1 MRAGGTRS
9 WRGLK
14 TAPWATAHVSV
25 RSSMVAGGLIVLS
38 PRDSWA
44 VVVTV
49 RLMVSSIA
57 QVFRLIASS

>member
-1 MRAGGTRS
+1 
-9 WRGLK
+9 
-14 TAPWATAHVSV
+14 
-25 RSSMVAGGLIVLS
+25 MVAGGLIVLS
-38 PRDSWA
+38 PKGSWA